1 MNETNPG
8 HEQTQ
13 GRSRRIRREERTSEH
28 HHNSDCSEAARSERR
43 SVGCKSQRTNR
54 TIRTGISQCKS
65 RGDNVGG
72 ILRQLIGKA
81 DNQLARISSRIN
93 QLETERQN
101 LEREWEEARLEK
113 EQLQALLENLQQS
126 MQENP

>member
-1 MNETNPG
+1 M
-8 HEQTQ
+8 
-13 GRSRRIRREERTSEH
+13 
-28 HHNSDCSEAARSERR
+28 
-43 SVGCKSQRTNR
+43 
-54 TIRTGISQCKS
+54 
-65 RGDNVGG
+65 
-72 ILRQLIGKA
+72 
-81 DNQLARISSRIN
+81 ARISSRIN